1 MTKILLTMPQPGE
14 TITEGHIVRW
24 IAHVGDVL
32 TEGAPLVELETEK
45 AVFEYESPF
54 LGTLECIMEEAGQTV
69 KVGEPIAIFETTA
82 EAAARYLSLGVAL
95 AYADADKASQTQILP
110 QPKNDAPE
118 ARQKNSV
125 GQIQLSPFV
134 RKRAAE
140 AHVEPAKLTQLAA
153 QNAETRVTKAALEN
167 HLASQGAAKLSVDIE
182 VRPVSPIRR
191 RIAENMMLSKTTI
204 PHAHTGLAVD
214 VSGLTQW
221 RREKKAA
228 LGTELSYMALIQP
241 ALMKAILAY
250 PVVNASLVAEK
261 NEIHCFKNVHLG
273 VAVGS
278 EQGLVIPV
286 IRQAQNLTYT
296 EFNERLQDIIKRA
309 LIQKLKPDEVGGASF
324 IFNNYGYYGTT
335 FGVQII
341 QPPLSA
347 ILGMGAIQRRVVPV
361 GEPGEDVMGIR
372 EIADFSLAF
381 DHRVMDGREAGL
393 FLSELRRGIE
403 ALLGLE

>member
-1 MTKILLTMPQPGE
+1 MPQPGE

-24 IAHVGDVL
+24 IAHVGDAL

-54 LGTLECIMEEAGQTV
+54 SGTLECIMEEAGKTV
-69 KVGEPIAIFETTA
+69 KVGEPMALFETA
-82 EAAARYLSLGVAL
+82 ADAAARYLSLGVAL
-95 AYADADKASQTQILP
+95 VYEDTATTGKIAEASP
-110 QPKNDAPE
+110 AKNDAPIM
-118 ARQKNSV
+118 RQKNPVSPLH
-125 GQIQLSPFV
+125 LSPFV
-134 RKRAAE
+134 RKRAAQ
-140 AHVEPAKLTQLAA
+140 AGVDQSVLAQLAA
-153 QNAETRVTKAALEN
+153 QNEETRVTKTALEN
-167 HLASQGAAKLSVDIE
+167 HLAGQGADKLSVDIE

-191 RIAENMMLSKTTI
+191 RIAENMVLSKTTI

-214 VSGLTQW
+214 VSGLTKW

-228 LGTELSYMALIQP
+228 IGKDLSYIALIQP

-250 PVVNASLVAEK
+250 PAVNASFVAEK
-261 NEIHCFKNVHLG
+261 NEIHCFKNIHLG

-286 IRQAQNLTYT
+286 IRQAQKLSYT
-296 EFNERLQDIIKRA
+296 EFNERLQDIVKRA
-309 LIQKLKPDEVGGASF
+309 LTQKLRPNEVGGASF

-361 GEPGEDVMGIR
+361 GEPGEEAVGIR
-372 EIADFSLAF
+372 ELADFSLAF

-403 ALLGLE
+403 SLLGLS